1 MEQEL
6 HDKATRG
13 LPLSKKEKAILDRW
27 YAEQDAIESARLRQT
42 PPQASEAL
50 KAQIDSVLTEI
61 QVVTERIRKQEE
73 VNETAHR
80 ELAELYRQLEKKK
93 VASSV

>member
-42 PPQASEAL
+42 PPQPSEAL